1 MGEFTM
7 GNKIKRSDIAHYLDT
22 RPGTSSPTFNWI
34 NKGVSELTI
43 DYGAETQS
51 SQYIGE
57 DTATTDTTGY
67 TPTISV
73 EQEYFKGDAVCE
85 FVDDLRMNRALLSDC
100 YTTLVNVYKAYEVM
114 SSSTGTG
121 EFYAEKQPA
130 SITINE
136 FGGGQPDTPH
146 LSYTINYRGDAI
158 KGKFAPTQDG
168 SGTFTAGTFDKAT
181 GTFTPAT

>member
-1 MGEFTM
+1 MGEFIM
-7 GNKIKRSDIAHYLDT
+7 ASKIKRSQIAHYLDT
-22 RPGTSSPTFNWI
+22 APGETTPVYSWI

-73 EQEYFKGDAVCE
+73 EQEYFKEDAVCE
-85 FVDDLRMNRALLSDC
+85 FVDDLRMNRALLSEC
-100 YTTLVNVYKAYEVM
+100 YTTLVNVYKAYEVQT
-114 SSSTGTG
+114 SGTGTG
-121 EFYAEKQPA
+121 EFYAEKQPVA
-130 SITINE
+130 ITINE

-146 LSYTINYRGDAI
+146 LSYAINYRGDAV
-158 KGKFAPTQDG
+158 KGKFNPT
-168 SGTFTAGTFDKAT
+168 SGTFTAGTYDKAT
-181 GTFTPAT
+181 GAFTPAT